1 MVKSSPTSESSKVV
15 VRSGQEWI
23 VMGFGGGNSP
33 LVVMTFI
40 DVGSLVFGYVDIKM
54 LLVKGSGGG
63 RGVKKKN
70 KGVAAKDVV
79 SPSVIDE
86 PVVMDKHS
94 SLVDTSIH
102 NVEKTSL
109 SSYPPLPMQGS
120 TPAGNTSGK
129 SSYANVTGAPSR
141 KALNFCILFTPRGN
155 EVDVVVPVES
165 IRAIS
170 ESSMND
176 LNAMLE
182 NGPWFIRNH
191 QLILKKWNPDVNL
204 LKEDVGNVLVWV
216 KLHGVLVTAFNE
228 DGLSAIATKLGTPL
242 MLDSYTF
249 DICLQSW
256 GREGFYTCTI
266 HVEYEWK
273 PPRPVSKKLTSNTSG
288 NKKKSVEPT
297 KELIIDGKVTLV
309 DDDVKPL
316 KKVDYL
322 GDHDSED
329 EIESI
334 DNDMARFMASKRIG
348 FATKS
353 LLEQWS
359 NSYENGDYDENP
371 YDDDMYEGQDFPD
384 TIQDIC
390 DNLDIRVRGRK
401 KK

>member
-1 MVKSSPTSESSKVV
+1 M
-15 VRSGQEWI
+15 RR
-23 VMGFGGGNSP
+23 GFLSQ
-33 LVVMTFI
+33 
-40 DVGSLVFGYVDIKM
+40 
-54 LLVKGSGGG
+54 KGSGGG

-129 SSYANVTGAPSR
+129 SSYANVTSVPNR
-141 KALNFCILFTPRGN
+141 KALNFRTLYTPRGN
-155 EVDVVVPVES
+155 EVDVVVLVES
-165 IRAIS
+165 IRVIS
-170 ESSMND
+170 ESLRILLMVSFLESEWLTPFSMD
-176 LNAMLE
+176 YLYAMLK
-182 NGPWFIRNH
+182 NGPWFIH
-191 QLILKKWNPDVNL
+191 SHLLILKKWNPDVNL

-216 KLHGVLVTAFNE
+216 KLHGVPVTAFNE
-228 DGLSAIATKLGTPL
+228 DGLSADVELKDNIVVAMPKTV
-242 MLDSYTF
+242 
-249 DICLQSW
+249 
-256 GREGFYTCTI
+256 REGFYTCTI